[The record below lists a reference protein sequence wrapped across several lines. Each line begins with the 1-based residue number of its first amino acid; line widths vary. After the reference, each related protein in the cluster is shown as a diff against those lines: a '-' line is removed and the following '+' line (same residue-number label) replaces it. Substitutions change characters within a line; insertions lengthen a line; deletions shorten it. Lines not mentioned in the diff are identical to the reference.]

1 MYGTQAMADD
11 VGMTYEEYWDQ
22 IIKAC
27 YLDYEN
33 PVIEWEKTISS
44 IEEISQ
50 KLSDMKIQY
59 IHMV

>member
-1 MYGTQAMADD
+1 MADD